1 MAAEE
6 GCRAVEKIETEE
18 MKHIIL
24 TAILLAPGI
33 ARAKEVAH
41 KGDVTDIRVIRRIE
55 QHPQA
60 WRIWQ
65 PVIIQG
71 DKKRHL
77 LVAFGAMRNGKKDM
91 GDILVTLS
99 KNDGDTWEEPVAVFD
114 HTRRQGGLQFAY
126 ANPVLYRAP
135 DQAVIW
141 CFAMRCPIAFRNSE
155 ESQLVGAFSADGGSS
170 WTPVEMAMHYHG

>member
-1 MAAEE
+1 VAAEE

-77 LVAFGAMRNGKKDM
+77 LVAFGG
-91 GDILVTLS
+91 
-99 KNDGDTWEEPVAVFD
+99 
-114 HTRRQGGLQFAY
+114 
-126 ANPVLYRAP
+126 
-135 DQAVIW
+135 
-141 CFAMRCPIAFRNSE
+141 
-155 ESQLVGAFSADGGSS
+155 
-170 WTPVEMAMHYHG
+170 HG